1 MVNELMA
8 KKFSLLGAMTLVTL
22 FRWRAARV
30 QAARLLPPAHGEDG
44 AAALL
49 SSVPLLLGRLLIA
62 CIFLR
67 VGYYELHRRRGVL
80 CTLRSALCALDSA
93 PCALHPAPCT
103 LQSAVCTLPPW
114 AASQL
119 RVMRP
124 DARLPLSRQAGVE
137 PRLRRH

>member
-80 CTLRSALCALDSA
+80 CTLRSALRPA

-103 LQSAVCTLPPW
+103 LHSADLGCKPT
-114 AASQL
+114 
-119 RVMRP
+119 
-124 DARLPLSRQAGVE
+124 
-137 PRLRRH
+137 PRDET